1 MNTFS
6 IILIFSAFL
15 LMAISVCYL
24 LAKKNKMQTQKIECL
39 EDEIKGLQSNVAY
52 LVKHIEEI
60 TRIKNE
66 ADRISEK
73 INGAKTDEE
82 VANIVDVIINANN
95 DRVQNN

>member
-6 IILIFSAFL
+6 IILTV
-15 LMAISVCYL
+15 AIVILVLVVICYT
-24 LAKKNKMQTQKIECL
+24 LAKRNKMQNQKIECL

-60 TRIKNE
+60 SRIKKQ
-66 ADRISEK
+66 ADEISEK

-82 VANIVDVIINANN
+82 VSNIVDVIINANN
-95 DRVQNN
+95 SRVQNN